1 MNSYQNYSMDEIIF
15 ENRNKAYGAFQLR
28 QTIDRN
34 ASIGLLVTVSAF
46 AVLMLLYQL
55 SAFNKHETI
64 ISSPIINIKTME
76 FKDQT
81 ITIPKPKPVEN
92 QTPPPTVNAT
102 MFKEFKVVQTV
113 PVTQPIPSQSEL
125 TNTVIGEQTIIN
137 AVASVNPI
145 PSEVTAPNST
155 GNMPVVESTP
165 AIVTTTIFKTAEI
178 LPSYPEGNAALM
190 KYLRDNIHPYS
201 SDVETGN
208 IGKVVLRFYIDTDG
222 SVRNPEII
230 KDGIGGRC
238 GEVAISAIKKMP
250 KWKPGMQ
257 NGTPVKVYFTL
268 PVTFDFSH
276 N

>member
-64 ISSPIINIKTME
+64 ISGPIVNIKTME

-81 ITIPKPKPVEN
+81 ITIPKPVEN

-125 TNTVIGEQTIIN
+125 TNTVIGEQTITN

-250 KWKPGMQ
+250 K
-257 NGTPVKVYFTL
+257 
-268 PVTFDFSH
+268 
-276 N
+276 